1 MDILL
6 YFLLTIVMHIMIL
19 RWIGVLINHLTDLT
33 LSKKYYKISMWLVI
47 YLIVTSGIST
57 IAALISKSIF

>member
-1 MDILL
+1 MDMLL
-6 YFLLTIVMHIMIL
+6 YFLLTIAMHIMIL
-19 RWIGVLINHLTDLT
+19 RWLGVLINHLTDLT
-33 LSKKYYKISMWLVI
+33 LSKKYYKIVMWLVI